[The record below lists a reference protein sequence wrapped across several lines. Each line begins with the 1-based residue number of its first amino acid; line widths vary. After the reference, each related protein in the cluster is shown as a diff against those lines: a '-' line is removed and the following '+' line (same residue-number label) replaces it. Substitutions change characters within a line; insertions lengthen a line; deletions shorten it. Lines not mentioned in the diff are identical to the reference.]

1 MLNRFPKF
9 HLITSLDIIYLK
21 PLSNVSTYKKLTI
34 DKENLCLASLSN
46 AVQFKHQTFDGC
58 MNVQCPCSAVT
69 VTKIILFYSCLKF
82 VFVLFL
88 SPSQKNYFKKSLKK
102 SLTIYTDNLDVL
114 TRAEVNLDDRAY
126 KNTLLQKP
134 LNIKQYT

>member
-34 DKENLCLASLSN
+34 DKENLCLASLSK

-58 MNVQCPCSAVT
+58 TNVQCTCSAVT
-69 VTKIILFYSCLKF
+69 VTKKLLFNSCLKF

-102 SLTIYTDNLDVL
+102 SLTICTDNLFKL
-114 TRAEVNLDDRAY
+114 IRAEVNLDERAL
-126 KNTLLQKP
+126 KITLLQKP
-134 LNIKQYT
+134 LDIKQYT

>member
-1 MLNRFPKF
+1 MLNRFPKIY
-9 HLITSLDIIYLK
+9 LLTSLDIIFLK

-34 DKENLCLASLSN
+34 KKENLCLASLSN

-58 MNVQCPCSAVT
+58 TNVQCPCSAVT
-69 VTKIILFYSCLKF
+69 VTKKLLFNSCLKF

-88 SPSQKNYFKKSLKK
+88 SPSQKNYFKKSSKE
-102 SLTIYTDNLDVL
+102 SLTICTDNLFTL
-114 TRAEVNLDDRAY
+114 TRAEVNLDASAL
-126 KNTLLQKP
+126 KITLLKKP

>member
-9 HLITSLDIIYLK
+9 YFISSLDIIYLK

-46 AVQFKHQTFDGC
+46 AVQFKHQTLDGC
-58 MNVQCPCSAVT
+58 TNVQCPCSAVT
-69 VTKIILFYSCLKF
+69 VTKKLLFNSCLKF

-88 SPSQKNYFKKSLKK
+88 SPSQKNYFKKSSKE
-102 SLTIYTDNLDVL
+102 SLTICTDNLFKL
-114 TRAEVNLDDRAY
+114 IRAEVNLDERAL
-126 KNTLLQKP
+126 KITLLQKP

>member
-69 VTKIILFYSCLKF
+69 VTKKLLFNSCLKF

-102 SLTIYTDNLDVL
+102 SLTICTDNLFKL
-114 TRAEVNLDDRAY
+114 IRAEVNLDERAL
-126 KNTLLQKP
+126 KITLLQKP
-134 LNIKQYT
+134 LDIKQYT

>member
-9 HLITSLDIIYLK
+9 YLITSLDIIYLK

-46 AVQFKHQTFDGC
+46 AVQFKHQTLDGC
-58 MNVQCPCSAVT
+58 TNVQCPCSAVT
-69 VTKIILFYSCLKF
+69 VTKKLLFNSCLKF

-88 SPSQKNYFKKSLKK
+88 SPSQKNYFKKSLKE
-102 SLTIYTDNLDVL
+102 SLTICTDNLFKL
-114 TRAEVNLDDRAY
+114 IRAEVNLDERAL
-126 KNTLLQKP
+126 KITLLQKP